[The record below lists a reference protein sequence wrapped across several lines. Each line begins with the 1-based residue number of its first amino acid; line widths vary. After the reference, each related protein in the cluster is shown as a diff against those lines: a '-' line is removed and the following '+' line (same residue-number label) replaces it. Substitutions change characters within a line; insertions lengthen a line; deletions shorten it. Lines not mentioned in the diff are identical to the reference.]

1 MRFSRLLAL
10 AVLIVGG
17 VAVADDWPGWRGPR
31 RDGVS
36 HEKGWRDTWPR
47 SGPPVLWR
55 AKVGE
60 GYAAASVVGERVYA
74 MGNERGHDVVWCLD
88 AATGRPVWR
97 FRYKCRGGGVGWPG
111 ARIAPEVSD
120 GRVYT
125 LGLKGHIHCLDARS
139 GKLLWSRDTARG
151 LRAKGGKHGFSC
163 HPLVDGDR
171 LIVELG
177 ARGGS
182 VVAFDKKNG
191 KVLWQ
196 SGDMRA
202 GHASP
207 VIGNVG
213 GVRTLLVFTAEG
225 LVGMEPSNGR
235 ELWRFPCS
243 IRYGCNIATPVVSDG
258 LVFISTVY
266 WSGGSAL
273 LRVKGRKPRPVWTG
287 GAMRNH
293 CTGSVLWKGHLYGF
307 SGRVST
313 RRGRGQLRCVDWR
326 DGKLLWSKSGYGTG
340 GVIVA
345 DGKLIIQGDRGEL
358 AVADAKPGGFRLI
371 SRAKVLDGRCWNA
384 PVLANGRIYCRSFEG
399 ELVCVDVR
407 EKRDP

>member
-1 MRFSRLLAL
+1 MGFPRLLAL
-10 AVLIVGG
+10 ACLIVGG
-17 VAVADDWPGWRGPR
+17 VAPADDWPGWMGPR

-36 HEKGWRDTWPR
+36 HEKGWLAVWPK
-47 SGPPVLWR
+47 GGAPVLWR

-60 GYAAASVVGERVYA
+60 GYAAASVVGERVYT
-74 MGNERGHDVVWCLD
+74 MGNDGRRDVVWCLD
-88 AATGRPVWR
+88 AGTGRPLWR
-97 FRYKCRGGGVGWPG
+97 FRYPCRGGGSGWPG
-111 ARIAPEVSD
+111 ARIAPEVNE

-125 LGLKGHIHCLDARS
+125 LSLKGHIRCLDART
-139 GKLLWSRDTARG
+139 GKLLWSQDTVRK

-171 LIVELG
+171 LILELG

-182 VVAFDKKNG
+182 VDKKNG
-191 KVLWQ
+191 GIVWQ
-196 SGDMRA
+196 SVEAPA

-207 VIGNVG
+207 VIGAVG

-225 LVGMEPSNGR
+225 LLGLSPGNGR
-235 ELWRFPCS
+235 ELWRFPCH
-243 IRYGCNIATPVVSDG
+243 IRYGSNIPTPVVSDG

-273 LRVKGRKPRPVWTG
+273 LKIEGGRPSPVWMSR
-287 GAMRNH
+287 AMQNH
-293 CTGSVLWKGHLYGF
+293 CTGSVLWKGCVYGF
-307 SGRVST
+307 HGRVST
-313 RRGRGQLRCVDWR
+313 RRGRGKLRCVDWR
-326 DGKLLWSKSGYGTG
+326 NGRLLWSEGGFGTG

-358 AVADAKPGGFRLI
+358 AVAEAKPDGFRLI
-371 SRAKVLDGRCWNA
+371 SKAKVLEGRCWNV

-407 EKRDP
+407 RKNER